1 MDAFPHFTGGIRF
14 VLNAIKPRKP
24 RVNPTVDP
32 VVEIVEEEVPLA
44 EAPLVEIPEEEVPLA
59 DVPKTGDNMIV
70 WAALAILSLLGITA
84 IGRRRADNN

>member
-44 EAPLVEIPEEEVPLA
+44 

>member
-1 MDAFPHFTGGIRF
+1 
-14 VLNAIKPRKP
+14 
-24 RVNPTVDP
+24 
-32 VVEIVEEEVPLA
+32 
-44 EAPLVEIPEEEVPLA
+44 VPLA